1 MDQKIPK
8 FFKYAPGHYLY
19 RGKYDL
25 MYYPEQKA
33 WEACRNGQLI
43 TAARTR
49 EALCIILDTMKTIY

>member
-1 MDQKIPK
+1 MHPE
-8 FFKYAPGHYLY
+8 Y

-25 MYYPEQKA
+25 TEQKA
-33 WEACRNGQLI
+33 WEACRNGQLV